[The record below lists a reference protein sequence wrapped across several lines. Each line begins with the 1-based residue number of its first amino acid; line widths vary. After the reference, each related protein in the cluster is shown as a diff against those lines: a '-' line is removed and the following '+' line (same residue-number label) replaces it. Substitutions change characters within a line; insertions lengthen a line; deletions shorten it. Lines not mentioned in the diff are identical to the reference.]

1 LEENVTGYV
10 VHYSQAQQLPRQI
23 GGAFQTLE
31 QAEAAARKAGA
42 IGEGE
47 RSGRDLVFDVEGHER
62 EDDYGIWI
70 EIPPGGRVDVRDR

>member
-1 LEENVTGYV
+1 MTGYV
-10 VHYSQAQQLPRQI
+10 VHYSQAHELPRQI
-23 GGAFQTLE
+23 GDAFQTFE

-47 RSGRDLVFDVEGHER
+47 RSGRDLVFDVEGHEG

-70 EIPPGGRVDVRDR
+70 EAPPSGRVQGSR